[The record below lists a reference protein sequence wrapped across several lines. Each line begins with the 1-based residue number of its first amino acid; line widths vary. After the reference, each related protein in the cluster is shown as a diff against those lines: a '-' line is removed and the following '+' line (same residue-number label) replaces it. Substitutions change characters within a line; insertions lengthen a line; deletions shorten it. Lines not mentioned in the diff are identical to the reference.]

1 MEVGSRRRLQTA
13 KKGNDSLGFPWIW
26 NSDSLH
32 DCDHI
37 GLCLSR
43 LLVAGQPWRLD
54 DLCHGLVRLPRNS
67 SRIRFGPSLQK
78 FWRRKVEV
86 QCSTH
91 LDLVPRSCVCPLLHH
106 ELGSLVRG
114 FLGRYSFLH
123 LGRPFGPLALR
134 QCAPDIRRSILRIP
148 ETSYRTSCQDK
159 PDPETNP

>member
-1 MEVGSRRRLQTA
+1 ML
-13 KKGNDSLGFPWIW
+13 
-26 NSDSLH
+26 
-32 DCDHI
+32 
-37 GLCLSR
+37 
-43 LLVAGQPWRLD
+43 
-54 DLCHGLVRLPRNS
+54 
-67 SRIRFGPSLQK
+67 SLQISRGTQMLSK
-78 FWRRKVEV
+78 YRRAQVYFNHYSV
-86 QCSTH
+86 LQ
-91 LDLVPRSCVCPLLHH
+91 SCVCPLLHH